1 MFSKSYA
8 KFITKYFKGAL
19 LFMLLVTAIFGYYAQ
34 YLRIDA
40 SAETLLLE
48 NDKDL
53 KLSRAVS
60 ERYEVNDYLV
70 VAFTPKD
77 DLLSNATISTISN
90 IKKAIVTVDGVE
102 SITTILDV
110 PLLMSPKKNIQDIV
124 GDTRTLLSVGIDKK
138 LVKKEL
144 MTSPLYSENLVSK
157 DFKTTAIII
166 NLKPDPI
173 YRKLL
178 AKRNSF
184 VELQAKRE
192 LTQSEKKEFTAS
204 QIALKEYRNTLKTKD
219 HETIVQIRS
228 KLNAF
233 SSKGELFLGG
243 AIMIADDMIGFVKS
257 DIVLYGTAILLI
269 MILMF
274 WVIFR
279 EIRFVVLPIVIS
291 LAALVITTG
300 INAMLGLEVTVIS
313 SNYVAIQLITTL
325 SLVVHLIV
333 NYREEY
339 LLNKNLSKQ
348 EILSITLERMSV
360 PSVFVILTSVAGFSS
375 LIMCDILP
383 IIDLGIMM
391 NIGVVVSLLCVYI
404 MFPAMM
410 MLLSKSEPVMTFDNY
425 FMLNKIFANIVEK
438 YAKVI
443 IVFIVITF
451 VISFYYASKLMV
463 ENSFIDYFKK
473 DTEIYKGMQKIDNKL
488 GGTTPL
494 EIVVQFPKESID
506 KIDKNMTKSSS
517 EFDGFE
523 EEFATT
529 QGNAQYWFT
538 PDKMQ
543 TVMRVHNYLESI
555 PAIGN
560 VASLGTLLKVG
571 NELKNGND
579 LDSLELALMYNELSP
594 QYKQILLSPYVSVE
608 DNEVR
613 FVARII
619 DSNPNLRRDELLRKI
634 QNDLEQKLGLNPNEY
649 KLVGMMVLYNNMLQ
663 SLFDS
668 QISTLGLALLLLGSM
683 FLFLFRSLKVAI
695 LAIIVNLVP
704 ISVIFGIMGFAGIPL
719 DMMSITIASI
729 ALGITVDNTI
739 HYYYRFRKELL
750 VDGNYMASMHR
761 SHDTIAFGM
770 FYYSLVTIVGF
781 LVLVTS
787 NFIPTLIF
795 GLLTV
800 IALLVA
806 IASDLIFSP
815 LLVIWFKPFGAGKQG

>member
-1 MFSKSYA
+1 
-8 KFITKYFKGAL
+8 
-19 LFMLLVTAIFGYYAQ
+19 MLLATAIFGYYAQ

-60 ERYEVNDYLV
+60 ERYAVNDYLV

-90 IKKAIVTVDGVE
+90 IKKAIATIDGVE

-124 GDTRTLLSVGIDKK
+124 GDTRTLLSAGIDKK

-173 YRKLL
+173 YKKLL

-184 VELQAKRE
+184 LELKAKRG
-192 LTQSEKKEFTAS
+192 LTQSEKKVFTAS
-204 QIALKEYRNTLKTKD
+204 QIALKEYRNSLKITD
-219 HETIVQIRS
+219 HETIVQVRA
-228 KLNAF
+228 KLDAF
-233 SSKGELFLGG
+233 KDKGELFLGG

-279 EIRFVVLPIVIS
+279 EIRFVVLPIFIS
-291 LAALVITTG
+291 VVALVITTG

-339 LLNKNLSKQ
+339 LLNKDLSKQ

-410 MLLSKSEPVMTFDNY
+410 MLLSKSEPIMIFDNY
-425 FMLNKIFANIVEK
+425 FVLNKIFANIVEK
-438 YAKVI
+438 YGKAI
-443 IVFIVITF
+443 IVFIVITS
-451 VISFYYASKLMV
+451 VVSIYGASKLMV

-523 EEFATT
+523 EEFAAT
-529 QGNAQYWFT
+529 GGDAQYWFT

-555 PAIGN
+555 PQIGN

-579 LDSLELALMYNELSP
+579 LDSLELALMYNGLSST
-594 QYKQILLSPYVSVE
+594 YKKILLSPFVSVE

-619 DSNPNLRRDELLRKI
+619 DSNPDLRRDELLQKI
-634 QNDLEQKLGLNPNEY
+634 KSDLHQKVGLDPKEY

-704 ISVIFGIMGFAGIPL
+704 ISVIFGIMGFASIPL

-750 VDGNYMASMHR
+750 IDGNYMASMHR

-800 IALLVA
+800 IALFVA

-815 LLVIWFKPFGAGKQG
+815 LLVVWFKPFGAGK

>member
-1 MFSKSYA
+1 M
-8 KFITKYFKGAL
+8 
-19 LFMLLVTAIFGYYAQ
+19 MLLTAFFGYEAQ

-53 KLSRAVS
+53 KLSRAVN
-60 ERYEVNDYLV
+60 ERYAASDYLV

-77 DLLSNATISTISN
+77 DLLSSSTISTIKN
-90 IKKAIVTVDGVE
+90 IKKAIGMIDGVK
-102 SITTILDV
+102 STTTIIDV
-110 PLLMSPKKNIQDIV
+110 PLLMSPKKDINEIV
-124 GDTRTLLSVGIDKK
+124 RETKTLSSIGIDKK
-138 LVKKEL
+138 LVKDEL

-157 DFKTTAIII
+157 DFKTTAIIV
-166 NLKPDPI
+166 NLKPDQV
-173 YRKLL
+173 YKKLL

-184 VELQAKRE
+184 VDIKENRE
-192 LTQSEKKEFTAS
+192 LSSTE
-204 QIALKEYRNTLKTKD
+204 QIEYIHAQESLKEYRASLKIKD
-219 HETIVQIRS
+219 H
-228 KLNAF
+228 KLIEQVRFKLDTFRNE
-233 SSKGELFLGG
+233 GDLFLGG

-257 DIVLYGTAILLI
+257 DIVIYGTAILLI
-269 MILMF
+269 MIFMF
-274 WVIFR
+274 WIIFR
-279 EIRFVVLPIVIS
+279 EIRFVVLPIFIS
-291 LAALVITTG
+291 IVALVITTG

-325 SLVVHLIV
+325 SLVVHLVV

-339 LLNKNLSKQ
+339 LLNETLTQ
-348 EILSITLERMSV
+348 REILSITLERMSV
-360 PSVFVILTSVAGFSS
+360 PSVYVILTSVAGFSS
-375 LIMCDILP
+375 LTMCDILP

-391 NIGVVVSLLCVYI
+391 NIGVVISLLCVYI

-410 MLLSKSEPVMTFDNY
+410 MYLSKSKPIMTFDNY
-425 FMLNKIFANIVEK
+425 FVLNKIFANIVERYSK
-438 YAKVI
+438 MIIAIIVI
-443 IVFIVITF
+443 IF
-451 VISFYYASKLMV
+451 VISFYGATKLMV

-473 DTEIYKGMQKIDNKL
+473 DTQIYKGMQKVDNKL

-494 EIVVQFPKESID
+494 EIVVQFPKAD
-506 KIDKNMTKSSS
+506 KVDKNRTKVSN
-517 EFDGFE
+517 EFDDFE
-523 EEFATT
+523 EEFAITE
-529 QGNAQYWFT
+529 NDAQYWFT
-538 PDKMQ
+538 PDKMH
-543 TVMRVHNYLESI
+543 TVLIIHNYLESLSE
-555 PAIGN
+555 IGN
-560 VASLGTLLKVG
+560 VSSLGTLLKVG

-594 QYKQILLSPYVSVE
+594 EYKQILLSPYVSVK

-619 DSNPNLRRDELLRKI
+619 DSNPNLRRDDLIHKI
-634 QNDLEQKLGLNPNEY
+634 QNDLEQKLGLNPNDY
-649 KLVGMMVLYNNMLQ
+649 KLVGIMVLYNNMLQ

-668 QISTLGLALLLLGSM
+668 QISTLGLALLLLGGM

-704 ISVIFGIMGFAGIPL
+704 ISVIFGIMGIFGIAL

-739 HYYYRFRKELL
+739 HYYYRFRKELAQ
-750 VDGNYMASMHR
+750 DGDYMASMHR

-787 NFIPTLIF
+787 NFIPTVTF

-800 IALLVA
+800 VALLVA
-806 IASDLIFSP
+806 IVSDLIFSP
-815 LLVIWFKPFGAGKQG
+815 LLVVWFKPFGEVK